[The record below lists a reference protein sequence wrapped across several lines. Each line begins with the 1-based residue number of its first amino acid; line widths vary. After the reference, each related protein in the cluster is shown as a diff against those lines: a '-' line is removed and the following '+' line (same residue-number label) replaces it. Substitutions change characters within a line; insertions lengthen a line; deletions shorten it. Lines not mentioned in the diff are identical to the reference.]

1 MLKIFLGFE
10 DLDGFKWYKL
20 DSFERLNIVHKQLLL
35 GDVAIE
41 LSSNF
46 TSAHS
51 AHFLAR
57 YTLLLG
63 VWY

>member
-10 DLDGFKWYKL
+10 DLDGFKWYEL

-46 TSAHS
+46 TC
-51 AHFLAR
+51 
-57 YTLLLG
+57 LLIF
-63 VWY
+63 

>member
-10 DLDGFKWYKL
+10 DLDGFKWYEL

-46 TSAHS
+46 TSG
-51 AHFLAR
+51 HFLAR
-57 YTLLLG
+57 CTLLLG